1 MHTPT
6 TFFHFKSIWPSN
18 KTTKH
23 STARRCVGC
32 IGYGKF
38 NAHFLCS
45 TCLCV
50 YVFTFYLC
58 IADIFSFI
66 YVKGDHFGILYKTEH
81 QVKMLN
87 KNSKKLFHSM
97 YSKYSFFFC
106 ALVVECL
113 SLLAVTLN
121 KLKWTVTT
129 TRAIITVQESEINKY
144 GEENTFYD
152 IFRALNEVET
162 MINF

>member
-1 MHTPT
+1 MQ
-6 TFFHFKSIWPSN
+6 FFSFWLAFWHFQTDNKNCTHQQLFFISNPFGLATKRPS
-18 KTTKH
+18 TVQH
-23 STARRCVGC
+23 VAVLDVLD
-32 IGYGKF
+32 GYGKF

-121 KLKWTVTT
+121 KLK
-129 TRAIITVQESEINKY
+129 
-144 GEENTFYD
+144 
-152 IFRALNEVET
+152 
-162 MINF
+162 